1 MHQRHAFMLRLHL
14 ETDKVLGTDMNDVTI
29 PYALCLEENIV
40 YNVIS
45 FREGYIDSENRSVV
59 IRGI

>member
-1 MHQRHAFMLRLHL
+1 
-14 ETDKVLGTDMNDVTI
+14 MNDVTI

-59 IRGI
+59 IRSIGSHYVKSTVSKVITLMGI